1 MAIVPLNSL
10 VESVHRD
17 VICHSSS
24 PPLGHVVAET
34 CCGNALIVV
43 SLAQPP
49 TIARLRH
56 LVEPSGSVL
65 KQAHTHN
72 SIRDRGAMAGAGP
85 PIGRHRS
92 GSSLKSNANGRSQA
106 LYAPRIPLNGA
117 AISLSAR
124 RVSGGGDSA
133 HAFRKQSFYTSHPQV
148 MM

>member
-49 TIARLRH
+49 TIAPAPFGRAQWKHTEASAHPQLNPRRRSYGRGQTTHAPALFGMRLEIQR
-56 LVEPSGSVL
+56 
-65 KQAHTHN
+65 
-72 SIRDRGAMAGAGP
+72 
-85 PIGRHRS
+85 
-92 GSSLKSNANGRSQA
+92 
-106 LYAPRIPLNGA
+106 
-117 AISLSAR
+117 R
-124 RVSGGGDSA
+124 RVIG
-133 HAFRKQSFYTSHPQV
+133 K
-148 MM
+148 M